1 MCIEINISN
10 QTLELK
16 AGNDMKMPY
25 GHPDEVYKALENGE
39 ISRDEIVVCVRRIL
53 EMILKLD

>member
-1 MCIEINISN
+1 MK
-10 QTLELK
+10 LL
-16 AGNDMKMPY
+16 NDMKMPY